1 MYISQFQTILIKFK
15 TYLLI
20 FTLDLVETYFRFH
33 QIHKV
38 KMEILLLSSS
48 EDWTILT
55 TGYWKWSKL
64 VLIFLE
70 IFLGIAKDFH
80 NFVKLAWNYSFPFSL
95 LLPLFTSPSVYVHS
109 YLSFVL
115 CLILKYKHQK
125 FTDFGVQVYE
135 F

>member
-48 EDWTILT
+48 EDWSILT